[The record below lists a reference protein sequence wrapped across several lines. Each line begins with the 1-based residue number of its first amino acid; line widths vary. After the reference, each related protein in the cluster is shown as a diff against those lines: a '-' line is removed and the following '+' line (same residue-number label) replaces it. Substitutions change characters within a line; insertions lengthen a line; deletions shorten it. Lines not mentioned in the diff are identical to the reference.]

1 VARLRLKEVSEA
13 HGLNMSQL
21 QRQSGLTMGVVRR
34 YWYNTA
40 NGLAEGEPLEM
51 ISLQHINR
59 LAEVLDV
66 QPGEL
71 VAPETEESTPGI
83 TIPGL
88 VAA

>member
-1 VARLRLKEVSEA
+1 MARLRLKETAEA

-21 QRQSGLTMGVVRR
+21 QRQSGLTMGVIRR

-40 NGLAEGEPLEM
+40 DGLADGKPLEM

-59 LAEVLDV
+59 LADILSVK
-66 QPGEL
+66 PGDLLEEKTES
-71 VAPETEESTPGI
+71 VEGHKAPA
-83 TIPGL
+83 L